1 MVPRTHGSTGHSAN
15 TSFLHGTRSGPR
27 WLVAFARGGP
37 PGSVIIPGELPWWQ
51 DLVSWEWPMTL
62 GLAPRQADLFRST
75 AAFCEGRVAPDSIY
89 GILHREC
96 FRLFPDEMFA
106 DLFDEAGRRS
116 VPPMIVAVVMVLQ
129 RIEGC
134 SDREAADRVA
144 FDARGKYAAG
154 GLGFD
159 YPGVVH
165 TVLVDMPA
173 RLGPAKPPGRIF
185 EGTPG
190 AAPPGR

>member
-89 GILHREC
+89 GILHREG

-106 DLFDEAGRRS
+106 DLFDEARRPS
-116 VPPMIVAVVMVLQ
+116 VPPVIVAGGVGVP
-129 RIEGC
+129 RGGGW
-134 SDREAADRVA
+134 SDRGAGGPVA
-144 FDARGKYAAG
+144 LAARGEEAG
-154 GLGFD
+154 RGL
-159 YPGVVH
+159 
-165 TVLVDMPA
+165 
-173 RLGPAKPPGRIF
+173 
-185 EGTPG
+185 
-190 AAPPGR
+190 